1 LAVHFTKEKVIAM
14 EIIHVVLGKGNPARM
29 NGVNKVVHELA
40 SHQALAGERVTLWG
54 ITGSTDHDYPERPF
68 DTRLFKAQ
76 TNLFALDPAL
86 LAALDEKTDG
96 AVFHLH
102 GGFIPT
108 YSALAKALNER
119 NIPFV
124 FTPHGSYNV
133 IALKRSQLRK
143 IVYLRLYERTIL
155 KFAQTIHCL
164 GKSEMD
170 GVQRLYP
177 NNKSVLIPYGF
188 ETDVTVNAHADP
200 KAFIFGFCGR
210 IDIYTKGLDLLLN
223 AFFLFLKEEPSV
235 ELWIIGDSPDRL
247 YLQELATD
255 LDIDRNISF
264 YGGKYGD
271 EKLDLLSRMH
281 VFVHPSRN
289 EGLPSAVLEAAS
301 LGIPC
306 IVTEAT
312 NMGASV
318 RQYGC
323 GEVVVNPN
331 ANELFQAMRTI
342 CQNIRQ
348 NGMEVLSA
356 NARRMVSEGYNWNR
370 ILQHFHQLYRRA

>member
-1 LAVHFTKEKVIAM
+1 M
-14 EIIHVVLGKGNPARM
+14 EIIHVVLGKANPARM

-40 SHQALAGERVTLWG
+40 SHQALFGEHVTLWG
-54 ITGSTDHDYPERPF
+54 ISGSTVHDYPARPF
-68 DTRLFKAQ
+68 STRLFKTQAK
-76 TNLFALDPAL
+76 LFALDPDL
-86 LAALDEKTDG
+86 LLALDEKKEGT
-96 AVFHLH
+96 VFHLH

-108 YSALAKALNER
+108 FYALAKVLHER

-133 IALKRSQLRK
+133 IAIKRSILRK
-143 IVYLRLYERTIL
+143 KVYLRLYERTIL
-155 KFAQTIHCL
+155 KYAQAIHCL

-170 GVQRLYP
+170 GVQQLYP

-188 ETDVTVNAHADP
+188 ETDVTMHAHADAG
-200 KAFIFGFCGR
+200 AFVFGFCGR

-223 AFFLFLKEEPSV
+223 AFFLFLKEEPSA

-271 EKLDLLSRMH
+271 EKLDLLSRIH

-323 GEVVVNPN
+323 GEVVDHPD
-331 ANELFQAMRTI
+331 AKELFAAMRTMYK
-342 CQNIRQ
+342 NIRQ
-348 NGMEVLSA
+348 NGMEVLGEK
-356 NARRMVSEGYNWNR
+356 ARCMVREGYDWNR
-370 ILQHFHQLYRRA
+370 ILQYYHQLYRRA